1 MRIAQI
7 SPLYE
12 SVPPSLYG
20 GTERV
25 VSTLAD
31 TLVELGHDVTLFASG
46 DSRTKARLVACRDK
60 ALRLDPARSWDL
72 PAHLAM
78 MEDVRSR
85 IDSFDILHFH
95 TDCFQMLLFED
106 VAARTVTTMH
116 GRLDMKDLTPFL
128 ATHRRF
134 PLVSVSDSQ
143 RTPCRFANFV
153 ATIPHGMKRDV
164 IRPVESPS
172 DDYVAFLGRISPEKG
187 PDIAIDIARRA
198 GWKIRIA
205 AKVDTLDRG
214 FYTETV
220 EPLIKQGHVE
230 FIGEI
235 GDSQKSEFLGNARAV
250 LFPIQWPEPF
260 GLVMIE
266 AMAAGTPVIAWPNGS
281 VPEVIEDGVTGFH
294 VTSVDDAVAAISR
307 SAELDRARIRRTF
320 ERRFSDLA
328 MAKAY
333 VEVYEQ
339 LLAKARNRGKTSVRS
354 SGMPAPHVAADV
366 VKTDRANGKNTT

>member
-25 VSTLAD
+25 VATLAD
-31 TLVELGHDVTLFASG
+31 ALVDLGHDVTLFASG
-46 DSRTKARLVACRDK
+46 DSRTKAKLVACRDK

-72 PAHLAM
+72 PAHLSM

-85 IDSFDILHFH
+85 VDDFDILHFH
-95 TDCFQMLLFED
+95 TDCYQMLLFGD
-106 VAARTVTTMH
+106 VCARTVTTMH

-128 ATHRRF
+128 ATHRKF
-134 PLVSVSDSQ
+134 PLVSVSDNQ
-143 RTPCRFANFV
+143 RKPCKFANFV
-153 ATIPHGMKRDV
+153 ATVPHGMKRDLV
-164 IRPVESPS
+164 RPVASPS

-187 PDIAIDIARRA
+187 PDLAMEIARRA

-214 FYTETV
+214 YFTQTI
-220 EPLIKQGHVE
+220 EPLMKQDGVE
-230 FIGEI
+230 FVGEI
-235 GDSQKSEFLGNARAV
+235 GDAEKSAFLGNARAV
-250 LFPIQWPEPF
+250 LFPIRWPEPF

-281 VPEVIEDGVTGFH
+281 VPEVIDDGVTGFH
-294 VTSVDDAVAAISR
+294 VSSIDEAVAAIDR
-307 SAELDRARIRRTF
+307 AAELDRAQIRRTF

-333 VEVYEQ
+333 VGVYEQ
-339 LLAKARNRGKTSVRS
+339 LLAKARQPVAKSARGTGV
-354 SGMPAPHVAADV
+354 PAAHLAADA
-366 VKTDRANGKNTT
+366 VKPDLPSGRKPS